1 MIGIHDIRIFN
12 FAIIDILGTILI
24 AYIAYRYKI
33 IPSFCVSLGLFL
45 VFAIIIHYL
54 LGIPTT
60 LNHILG
66 LSGKSKRS
74 INNWIGVY
82 KE

>member
-12 FAIIDILGTILI
+12 FAIIDVLGTILI

-33 IPSFCVSLGLFL
+33 IQSFPISLGLFL
-45 VFAIIIHYL
+45 LLAIVIHYL
-54 LGIPTT
+54 LNIPTT

-66 LSGKSKRS
+66 LSGKSERS
-74 INNWIGVY
+74 IDNWIGIY
-82 KE
+82 KK